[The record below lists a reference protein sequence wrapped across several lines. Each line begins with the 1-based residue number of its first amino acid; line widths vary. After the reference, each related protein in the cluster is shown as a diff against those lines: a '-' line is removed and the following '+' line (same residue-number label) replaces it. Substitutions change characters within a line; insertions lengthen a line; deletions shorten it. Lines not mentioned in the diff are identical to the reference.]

1 MLPKLPPPVGWGPNL
16 TAGFNRQQQQAVD
29 TRSHLQAQYR
39 DAARERPMR
48 AAAIAAAL
56 GGARREGRGWRCR
69 CPIHDGVSLVITDGR
84 DGRILVRCWGS
95 GCDPRDI
102 LAELRRRGLLL
113 GAADHR
119 PAPIPTRSVAPDD
132 TARRIA
138 VARRVWDAAHDA
150 RRSPVAT
157 YLAGRGITVDPPASL
172 RWAPRCWHRETGSYL
187 PAMIGLVEHVER
199 GVVGVHRTYL
209 TPDGYR
215 RDRAT
220 LGPIG
225 GGAVRLAAAG
235 ELLMISE
242 GVETGLSAQQAC
254 ALPCW
259 AAISTSGLKALV
271 LPPTVRVVVILADQD
286 ENSAGERAARMAAD
300 RWLAEG
306 RRVRIAKPPQPGTD
320 FNDVMLGRAYARIRE
335 ARNVAA

>member
-1 MLPKLPPPVGWGPNL
+1 V
-16 TAGFNRQQQQAVD
+16 
-29 TRSHLQAQYR
+29 
-39 DAARERPMR
+39 R
-48 AAAIAAAL
+48 AAEIAAQL
-56 GGARREGRGWRCR
+56 GDARRDGRGWRCR

-95 GCDPRDI
+95 GCEPRDI
-102 LAELRRRGLLL
+102 LGELRRRLLL
-113 GAADHR
+113 RAVDHR
-119 PAPIPTRSVAPDD
+119 PVPIPTRPVTRDD

-150 RRSPVAT
+150 RGSPVTA
-157 YLAGRGITVDPPASL
+157 YLAGRGITIDPPPSL
-172 RWAPRCWHRETGSYL
+172 RWEPRCWHCETGSYL

-199 GVVGVHRTYL
+199 GVVGVHGTYL
-209 TPDGYR
+209 TPDRYR

-254 ALPCW
+254 GLPCW
-259 AAISTSGLKALV
+259 AAISTSGVMALV
-271 LPPTVRVVVILADQD
+271 LPAIVRTVVILADHD
-286 ENSAGERAARMAAD
+286 ENSAGERAARVAAD

-306 RRVRIAKPPQPGTD
+306 RRVQIAIPPQPGTD
-320 FNDVMLGRAYARIRE
+320 FADVLLGHSYGRITE

>member
-199 GVVGVHRTYL
+199 GVVGVHR
-209 TPDGYR
+209 PRHARADRWR
-215 RDRAT
+215 R
-220 LGPIG
+220 
-225 GGAVRLAAAG
+225 
-235 ELLMISE
+235 
-242 GVETGLSAQQAC
+242 
-254 ALPCW
+254 
-259 AAISTSGLKALV
+259 
-271 LPPTVRVVVILADQD
+271 
-286 ENSAGERAARMAAD
+286 RAARGGGRAAD
-300 RWLAEG
+300 DLGG
-306 RRVRIAKPPQPGTD
+306 RGNGVVGATSLRPSL
-320 FNDVMLGRAYARIRE
+320 LGRDFHIGVEGVGAAADGARR
-335 ARNVAA
+335 RYPRRSG